1 MVESGF
7 PQRADRAFFTQD
19 PVTLARRLLGQR
31 LVRTHRGRRTGGIIV
46 ETEAYL
52 GIADRAAHTHGGRR
66 TERNRT
72 MWGTGGHA
80 YVYFIY
86 GMHCCMNVVA
96 GHDQDPVA
104 VLIRALQPDE
114 GKTGMYRRRPA
125 ARRDL
130 DLCSGPGKLCQALG
144 IDRRL
149 DGVDLVA
156 DDRLFVELLQQRQLP
171 TRTITVGPRV
181 GVDYAGE
188 WAAKPLRFTIA
199 GNANVSRPRTGNVE
213 VSRRSTGR

>member
-1 MVESGF
+1 MAE
-7 PQRADRAFFTQD
+7 PDIPRRADRAFFTRD
-19 PVTLARRLLGQR
+19 PVTVARRLLGQR
-31 LVRTHRGRRTGGIIV
+31 LVRTQRGRRTCGIIV

-52 GIADRAAHTHGGRR
+52 GIPDRAAHTHGGRR
-66 TERNRT
+66 TERNRS
-72 MWGTGGHA
+72 MWGVGGHA

-96 GHDQDPVA
+96 GRAEEPVA

-114 GKTGMYRRRPA
+114 GSTAMYRRRAA
-125 ARRDL
+125 ARRDV
-130 DLCSGPGKLCQALG
+130 DLCSGPGKLCQALA
-144 IDRRL
+144 IDRGL

-156 DDRLFVELLQQRQLP
+156 DSRLFVEILRGRQLP
-171 TRTITVGPRV
+171 TRAIAIGPRV

-199 GNANVSRPRTGNVE
+199 GNANVSRPRIGNAE

>member
-1 MVESGF
+1 MSESDVVE
-7 PQRADRAFFTQD
+7 RADRAFFTRD
-19 PVTLARRLLGQR
+19 PLSLARRLLGQR
-31 LVRTHRGRRTGGIIV
+31 LVRMRRGRRTCGIIV

-52 GIADRAAHTHGGRR
+52 GIPDRAAHTHGGRR
-66 TERNRT
+66 TERNRS
-72 MWGTGGHA
+72 MWATGGHA

-96 GHDQDPVA
+96 GLAEEPVA

-114 GKTGMYRRRPA
+114 GTARMYRRRRA
-125 ARRDL
+125 ARRDV
-130 DLCSGPGKLCQALG
+130 DLCSGPGKLCQALA

-149 DGVDLVA
+149 DGVDLVSSN
-156 DDRLFVELLQQRQLP
+156 RLFVELLRQRQLP
-171 TRTITVGPRV
+171 TRSITVGPRV

-199 GNANVSRPRTGNVE
+199 GNPNVSRSLAR
-213 VSRRSTGR
+213 